1 MTPYRDE
8 IRMLA
13 PSAERKRMD
22 TVALAARNT
31 YGGRYTRAELLGLAG
46 LGGLALAFPGTASAA
61 VRAAP
66 IENDPVI
73 YNWAQY
79 DNPSTYTNFKKAHP
93 GLKLTETYYSSND
106 ELIAKLN
113 AGGGSGYDIVVPS
126 QNAVAELI
134 ALGQAM
140 PLQMN
145 LLPNIKNMDP
155 SWLKP
160 SFDPTGKYSVVK
172 DYGVTGFF
180 YNNKIVTEQPKSM
193 LDFYKLLPK
202 YVKKGRTNIMDGAE
216 EVVPI
221 ALMANGMD
229 PNTGDPKVLAEILK
243 FLLSIRK
250 GVTTITSSDYIND
263 GSAGKIVLGQGWN
276 GDMRR
281 IREARKKQ
289 GDITVVLPSGH
300 AERWADN
307 WMILKNAK
315 HPLAAHAWINNI
327 LSPKVAASEVEYHN
341 YPVPIPSAMAM
352 LPANL
357 RNDPLVNVPK
367 SVVSRYTFI
376 LNPSPAIVQA
386 RTKIY
391 TEFKAA

>member
-13 PSAERKRMD
+13 PSSQRKRMD
-22 TVALAARNT
+22 TVAQAAKNT

-46 LGGLALAFPGTASAA
+46 LGGLALALPGRAAAA
-61 VRAAP
+61 VEAAP
-66 IENDPVI
+66 IENELVI
-73 YNWAQY
+73 YNWSQY
-79 DNPSTYTNFKKAHP
+79 DNPTTYTNFKKAHP

-113 AGGGSGYDIVVPS
+113 AGGSGYDIVVPS

-134 ALGQAM
+134 QLGQALALDM
-140 PLQMN
+140 S
-145 LLPNIKNMDP
+145 LLPNMKGMDP
-155 SWLKP
+155 TWLKP

-229 PNTGDPKVLAEILK
+229 PNTGDPKALAAVLK

-250 GVTTITSSDYIND
+250 GVTTITSSNYIND

-281 IREARKKQ
+281 IRDARKKQ

-327 LSPKVAASEVEYHN
+327 LAPRVAANEVEYHN
-341 YPVPIPSAMAM
+341 YPVPIPAAMAM
-352 LPANL
+352 LPPSL

-367 SVVSRYTFI
+367 NVVSRYSFI